1 MAKRQYRNTVQAEIA
16 IRTRERI
23 IAAALALEPD
33 HLIDQITL
41 EMVAEHAQVTVQT
54 ILRHFGSKDG
64 LVAAVGQVANEQTA
78 AQRDEAPVGDIRGAV
93 DNLSI
98 HYEAVGDRVMRL
110 LAQEARYPQLQTLLQ
125 AGRVL
130 HRQWVERVFAPYLS
144 QYNED
149 DHQRLLAQLVALCDV
164 YMWKLLRR
172 DSGLS
177 QAQYEVALNE
187 LLTALLSWRR

>member
-16 IRTRERI
+16 TRTRERI
-23 IAAALALEPD
+23 IMAALALEPD

-54 ILRHFGSKDG
+54 ILRHFGTKDG

-78 AQRDEAPVGDIRGAV
+78 AQRAEAPIGDIAGAV
-93 DNLSI
+93 NNLTI

-130 HRQWVERVFAPYLS
+130 HRQWVERVFGPYLNQRS
-144 QYNED
+144 GD
-149 DHQRLLAQLVALCDV
+149 DEQRLLAQLVALCDV
-164 YMWKLLRR
+164 YTWKLLRR